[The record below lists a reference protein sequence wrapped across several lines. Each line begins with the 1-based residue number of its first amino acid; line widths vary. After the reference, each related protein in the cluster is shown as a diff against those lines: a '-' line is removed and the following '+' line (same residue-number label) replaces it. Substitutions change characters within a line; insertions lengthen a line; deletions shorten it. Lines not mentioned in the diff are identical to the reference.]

1 MGDEKNEFLGLSDST
16 RKILERVEQEYAN
29 SSLGGETIVKE
40 KSQNN
45 EEIKQDE
52 PSEETSDHDEK
63 HEDKQPQVVIDKIES
78 NEMKSPEYNW
88 KIERLMNDEAESK
101 VSFAPSDF
109 MSLAQSDIVNVDD
122 SISQIDFSQRSK
134 TPQLPKALAELSSE
148 VSQSTEKLLA
158 IKPQSIMINPI
169 EENSIVSLQT
179 EHMAAEFNRVQRNL
193 DANFGMP
200 SNQARST
207 VSVKSGVSNVS
218 IRTEV
223 IQREILDILG
233 TRARKLGVT
242 PPPDPPVVTDH
253 DSNTSLSQST
263 VKSRQSKSPKRKSSD
278 PSLAAEKVRA
288 ELKLLY
294 VEKKQVIFYW

>member
-1 MGDEKNEFLGLSDST
+1 MGDEKSEFLGLSDST

-29 SSLGGETIVKE
+29 SSLGGEKE

-45 EEIKQDE
+45 EEIKQDK
-52 PSEETSDHDEK
+52 PPEETSEHDEK
-63 HEDKQPQVVIDKIES
+63 HEETQPQVVIDKIES

-109 MSLAQSDIVNVDD
+109 MSLAQSDIINVDD

-134 TPQLPKALAELSSE
+134 TPQLPKVLAELSSE

-193 DANFGMP
+193 DANFGMT
-200 SNQARST
+200 SNHARST
-207 VSVKSGVSNVS
+207 ISAKSGISNVS

-242 PPPDPPVVTDH
+242 PPPDPPVVNDR

-263 VKSRQSKSPKRKSSD
+263 VKSRQSRQSKSPKRKSSD

-294 VEKKQVIFYW
+294 VEKKQV